1 MSAAFAS
8 MSPVLAGA
16 LASLLAGLATGIGA
30 LPILVIRK
38 LSDEAQDVMLGF
50 AAGVMLAA
58 SFFSLIIPGIDVA
71 QEQGATKLGAVSLVI
86 AGILFGAAS
95 LWLVHRYVP
104 HEHFFLGR
112 KGPLALRIRRIWLF
126 VIAITLHNFPE
137 GLAVGVGFGGDD
149 IGKAVALAIGIGLQ
163 NMPEGLAVAVA
174 LLTLNYSKSQAFLV
188 ALFTGLVEPIGGLLG
203 AGAVTVAQSLLP
215 WGLAYA
221 AGAMIF
227 VISDEIIPETH
238 RRGFENHGTVGL
250 MIGLVVM
257 MFLDVMLG

>member
-1 MSAAFAS
+1 
-8 MSPVLAGA
+8 
-16 LASLLAGLATGIGA
+16 
-30 LPILVIRK
+30 
-38 LSDEAQDVMLGF
+38 MLGF

-71 QEQGATKLGAVSLVI
+71 QAQGATRLGAVTLVI

-95 LWLVHRYVP
+95 LWTVHRYLP
-104 HEHFFLGR
+104 HEHFIMGR
-112 KGPLALRIRRIWLF
+112 QGPDAPRFRRIWLF

-149 IGKAVALAIGIGLQ
+149 SGKAIALAIGIGLQ

-174 LLTLNYSKSQAFLV
+174 LLSLNYGRAQAFFV
-188 ALFTGLVEPIGGLLG
+188 ALLTGLAEPIGGLLG
-203 AGAVTVAQSLLP
+203 AGAVTIAQSLLP

-221 AGAMIF
+221 GGAMIF

>member
-1 MSAAFAS
+1 
-8 MSPVLAGA
+8 
-16 LASLLAGLATGIGA
+16 
-30 LPILVIRK
+30 
-38 LSDEAQDVMLGF
+38 
-50 AAGVMLAA
+50 
-58 SFFSLIIPGIDVA
+58 IIPGIEVA
-71 QEQGATKLGAVSLVI
+71 QEQGATKLEAVTLVI

-95 LWLVHRYVP
+95 LWLVHRYLP
-104 HEHFFLGR
+104 HEHFVLGR
-112 KGPLALRIRRIWLF
+112 QGPFTQRVRRIWLF

-149 IGKAVALAIGIGLQ
+149 LGKAVALAIGIGLQ

-174 LLTLNYSKSQAFLV
+174 LLTLNYTKGQAFFV
-188 ALFTGLVEPIGGLLG
+188 ALLTGLVEPIGGLLG
-203 AGAVTVAQSLLP
+203 AGAVTIAQSLLP

-221 AGAMIF
+221 GGAMIF